1 MILVKID
8 VGFRKKIAR
17 RGNIIL
23 SRNIQIL

>member
-1 MILVKID
+1 MILIKID

-23 SRNIQIL
+23 CRDIQIL